1 MSINS
6 YSAANDF
13 EIIRKHFSEENSDS
27 WHWIFYGDSI
37 THGANHTHGW
47 RSFPEIF
54 NERIRWEMKKKLDI
68 VINSAFSGNTTIQ
81 LIDSE
86 LYPKMVRC
94 FAPDVVFIMI
104 GINDIVRLNDSELY
118 RKNLTE
124 LVRTIRADKAIPIL
138 QTCMTFQNKPE
149 DPNYVKRYQER
160 PFYNQIIREVA
171 CATFPANRLPGV
183 VHHLTVKE
191 RFFRNRNIINVGIF
205 MDCRPCRNT
214 LMIFA
219 LADFIELAFV
229 CFFNNNALVTALSDY
244 LADVEATM
252 IGEESAVEETST
264 SAAPVE
270 HTSAEAEAPAPK
282 PASIEMMVMVNGAP
296 ITLKGKSSYVFVEVF
311 DYINFDLS
319 HANGRSIVTQL
330 NGRQAQY
337 MEPLTPG
344 DVIEIYWKER

>member
-37 THGANHTHGW
+37 THGASHTHGW

-68 VINSAFSGNTTIQ
+68 VINSAFSGNTTMQ
-81 LIDSE
+81 LIDRE

-171 CATFPANRLPGV
+171 CSEDVLLIDQDTAWEKVAVSPE
-183 VHHLTVKE
+183 K
-191 RFFRNRNIINVGIF
+191 
-205 MDCRPCRNT
+205 
-214 LMIFA
+214 
-219 LADFIELAFV
+219 LAEML
-229 CFFNNNALVTALSDY
+229 
-244 LADVEATM
+244 
-252 IGEESAVEETST
+252 GEELHPGALGHLECAKEIFRALNIFDPTANSCNPIGTYQ
-264 SAAPVE
+264 
-270 HTSAEAEAPAPK
+270 
-282 PASIEMMVMVNGAP
+282 SI
-296 ITLKGKSSYVFVEVF
+296 
-311 DYINFDLS
+311 
-319 HANGRSIVTQL
+319 L
-330 NGRQAQY
+330 N
-337 MEPLTPG
+337 
-344 DVIEIYWKER
+344 